1 MFIYIKIDFIL
12 NSNGKRKFMSK
23 FPYKLLSG
31 MYEGNVNFSSILHIP
46 ALTATLEHT
55 VSEDFQ
61 DFLEDAYNKCISDDL
76 AAQCPAIKGVLAKIR
91 SDKHT
96 AEDAGEIV
104 QNFYNE
110 CGELE
115 FLIKLSIREPCNFK
129 FNDKGETTS
138 NSLSSEYVIQWV
150 LAKDMEHAATIAIER
165 AKIVRETILV
175 KERTE
180 KGFASP
186 QIKEINQL
194 KPAEVVRDQYGYWSH
209 PEYTKYWDEVIGKGA
224 EHCTTEQWNALER
237 ELNIETIRKSL
248 ELEDSKVWQKY
259 VESSDA
265 SDWQP
270 VKPNGDWFLV
280 SIFCNEDG
288 AFATWAKEKTA

>member
-1 MFIYIKIDFIL
+1 
-12 NSNGKRKFMSK
+12 MSK

-31 MYEGNVNFSSILHIP
+31 MYEGNVDFNLILHIP
-46 ALTATLEHT
+46 ALTATTEHT
-55 VSEDFQ
+55 VSEAFQ
-61 DFLEDAYNKCISDDL
+61 DFLEDASNKCISDDL
-76 AAQCPAIKGVLAKIR
+76 AAQCPAIKGVLDKIR

-104 QNFYNE
+104 QNLFNE

-138 NSLSSEYVIQWV
+138 NSLSSEYVIEWI

-165 AKIVRETILV
+165 AKIVRETILE
-175 KERTE
+175 KERAE
-180 KGFASP
+180 KGFAP
-186 QIKEINQL
+186 PLIKEINQL

-224 EHCTTEQWNALER
+224 EHCTNEQWNALEHDF
-237 ELNIETIRKSL
+237 NIDTFKASL
-248 ELEDSKVWQKY
+248 ELEDYNAWKEY

-265 SDWQP
+265 SSWQP
-270 VKPNGDWFLV
+270 VKPILDGDWFLV

-288 AFATWAKEKTA
+288 AFATWAKEKAA